1 MTHLARV
8 IQDDK
13 WSIGIICRIAAFTW
27 LIALILLPHLSDRPY
42 MVPLF
47 HFRYVALA
55 CAVIGAVL
63 TRRRLISFIFAVL
76 ACVVYIIA
84 VIRPR

>member
-1 MTHLARV
+1 MTDLARV
-8 IQDDK
+8 FQDDK
-13 WSIGIICRIAAFTW
+13 WSIGIICRIAALTW
-27 LIALILLPHLSDRPY
+27 LIAMILVPHLSDRPY

-63 TRRRLISFIFAVL
+63 TRRRWVSFVFAVM
-76 ACVVYIIA
+76 ACVVFTIA